1 MNAKNFCKKF
11 ADDEIIL
18 VGNDIGP
25 FRCFESIGADFPQ
38 NEIFIHV
45 QGKELRD
52 YIERTEINF
61 PLTEISALRLLMMII
76 VRRRRSIFILQS
88 SYVTP
93 LEKIL
98 NKLHA
103 NIYVIQDFR
112 NDFKFGK
119 AVQYVTAFESIP
131 NSMSNDVSVYILSS
145 LRPKISTSISNTI
158 DANMLLVIG
167 AKELLRFK
175 GCEEF
180 LDQIIEMSEHRQ
192 LEVYYKPHP
201 GEDIRIY
208 GSEYFDRKGVSVVSE
223 LPIKGFWP
231 KFIVSP
237 HSSLG
242 YDIPESAPLTRKQRF
257 NVLHSFGVS
266 YDSNM
271 QNFPGFEPMISSNS
285 LNFDHSQIQEFFD
298 EKN

>member
-112 NDFKFGK
+112 NDFKSGK
-119 AVQYVTAFESIP
+119 
-131 NSMSNDVSVYILSS
+131 LS
-145 LRPKISTSISNTI
+145 
-158 DANMLLVIG
+158 NMLRLSNRYQTRCPMTFQLYFI
-167 AKELLRFK
+167 
-175 GCEEF
+175 F
-180 LDQIIEMSEHRQ
+180 L
-192 LEVYYKPHP
+192 KA
-201 GEDIRIY
+201 EDI
-208 GSEYFDRKGVSVVSE
+208 
-223 LPIKGFWP
+223 
-231 KFIVSP
+231 
-237 HSSLG
+237 
-242 YDIPESAPLTRKQRF
+242 
-257 NVLHSFGVS
+257 NV
-266 YDSNM
+266 D
-271 QNFPGFEPMISSNS
+271 
-285 LNFDHSQIQEFFD
+285 
-298 EKN
+298 